1 MKSTL
6 SKILWLI
13 AFQLIVFNA
22 IGQKDTLILKTN
34 DSLVCVTKNVALSI
48 TKDLLKKDI
57 LLEQVEY
64 LKKDS
69 SLQSQIIKTYQ
80 KDSATFNIKEKAY
93 IEAIG
98 MYKKSLLNCEEYG
111 RKKNKELQKTKIKS
125 TGSQIFLLI
134 LSIFVV
140 SKL

>member
-1 MKSTL
+1 M
-6 SKILWLI
+6 
-13 AFQLIVFNA
+13 IVSNA

-57 LLEQVEY
+57 LIEEVDY
-64 LKKDS
+64 LRKDS

-93 IEAIG
+93 VDAIG
-98 MYKKSLLNCEEYG
+98 MYKRSLLNCEEYG
-111 RKKNKELQKTKIKS
+111 RKKNKELQRTKIKS
-125 TGSQIFLLI
+125 TGSQLFLL
-134 LSIFVV
+134 LMVIFVATT
-140 SKL
+140 KL